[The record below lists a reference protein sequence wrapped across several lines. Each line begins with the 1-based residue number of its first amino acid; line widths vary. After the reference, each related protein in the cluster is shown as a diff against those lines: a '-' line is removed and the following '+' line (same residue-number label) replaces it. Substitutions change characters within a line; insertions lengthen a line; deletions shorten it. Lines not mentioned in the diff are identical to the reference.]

1 MECGFAMQRIRNI
14 GIAAHIDAGKT
25 TLSEAMLFIS
35 GKKHRFGRVDE
46 GQATLDWMP
55 QERERGITI
64 TAAATTIP
72 WKGHNIN
79 LIDTPGHV
87 DFTAE
92 VERALRVVDGMIALF
107 CGVGGVEPQSEAV
120 WRQAERYKVPRIAF
134 INKMDRVGADFF
146 KVVEEM
152 REKLGTNPAPIAIPM
167 GKEEEF
173 AGVIDL
179 LSMEAI
185 LFPKEENGNWVEPRR
200 TAIPPE
206 FHAQAEREQE
216 KLFETVAL
224 ADPRFL
230 ELFLA
235 EEVSLQ
241 ELRAAL
247 RRATIAGKLIPVAAG
262 SAVRLK
268 GVDLLLDM
276 VLDFLPSPLDLPPIR
291 GTWNG
296 QEVERRPSPD
306 EPLSA
311 LIFKVQ
317 ADRHVGKVYFVRIYS
332 GVMRSGESV
341 FNASQGNVQRIGRL
355 FAVHASERI
364 PVEELRAGEVGALVG
379 LEEAHTGDTL
389 CDQGAP
395 ILLEAMDFPTPVL
408 DLAISPVRRTDAD
421 RLSRAVSAL
430 VAEDPTLSLR
440 VDPETGE
447 LVVSGMGELHLEIV
461 VDRLRRE
468 FGVEVVT
475 GAPQVA
481 YRETP
486 LRALDFEHKLV
497 KQTGG
502 RGQYAHIIFRIEPAA
517 PGTGLAFESQV
528 VGGRIP
534 KEYIPAV
541 HKGLTEA
548 MAEGPHG
555 FPVVDLKFILVD
567 GSFHEVDSS
576 EYAFRNCAAQA
587 LREALKKSGTVV
599 LEPVMRV
606 EATVPEDLVGP
617 VVGDLSARRGKL
629 LSIEGKG
636 PLAVVVARA
645 PLAELFGYATA
656 LRSLTSGRGTF
667 SMRFDRYEPLSESL
681 VPKVSRREVPV

>member
-1 MECGFAMQRIRNI
+1 MQRIRNI

-25 TLSEAMLFIS
+25 TLSEAMFFVS

-120 WRQAERYKVPRIAF
+120 WRQADRYKVPRIAS

-185 LFPKEENGNWVEPRR
+185 LFPGEENGHWVESRR
-200 TAIPPE
+200 TPIPPE
-206 FHAQAEREQE
+206 FRPQAEREQE

-235 EEVSLQ
+235 EKVSPE

-247 RRATIAGKLIPVAAG
+247 RRATIAGKLVPVAPG

-268 GVDLLLDM
+268 GVDLLLNM
-276 VLDFLPSPLDLPPIR
+276 VVDFLPSPLDLPPIR
-291 GTWNG
+291 GTWDG

-332 GVMRSGESV
+332 GVMRSGKSV

-355 FAVHASERI
+355 FTVHASERL

-389 CDQGAP
+389 CNQEAP
-395 ILLEAMDFPTPVL
+395 ILLEAMNFPTPVL
-408 DLAISPVRRTDAD
+408 DLAISPVLRTDAD

-447 LVVSGMGELHLEIV
+447 LVVSGMGELHLEIL
-461 VDRLRRE
+461 VDRLKRE
-468 FGVEVVT
+468 FGVEVVAS
-475 GAPQVA
+475 APQVA
-481 YRETP
+481 YRET
-486 LRALDFEHKLV
+486 LARALDFEHKLV

-502 RGQYAHIIFRIEPAA
+502 RGQFAHIIFRVEPTP
-517 PGTGLAFESQV
+517 PGIGLEFKSQV

-534 KEYIPAV
+534 KEFIPAV
-541 HKGLTEA
+541 RKGVIEA
-548 MAEGPHG
+548 MSEGPHG
-555 FPVVDLKFILVD
+555 FPVVDLKFILLD

-576 EYAFRNCAAQA
+576 EQAFRNCAAQA
-587 LREALKKSGTVV
+587 LREALKHAGTII
-599 LEPVMRV
+599 LEPIMHV
-606 EATVPEDLVGP
+606 EVTAPESLVGA
-617 VVGDLSARRGKL
+617 VVGDLASRRGKVL
-629 LSIEGKG
+629 GLESKG
-636 PLAVVVARA
+636 STAVVVAQV
-645 PLAELFGYATA
+645 PLADLFGYASI
-656 LRSLTSGRGTF
+656 LRSLTGGRGSFTT
-667 SMRFDRYEPLSESL
+667 RFEHYAPLPESL
-681 VPKVSRREVPV
+681 TSSASKRAVPSYAG

>member
-107 CGVGGVEPQSEAV
+107 CGVGGVEPQSETV

-173 AGVIDL
+173 TGVIDL

-185 LFPKEENGNWVEPRR
+185 LFPREENGNWVEPRR

-206 FHAQAEREQE
+206 LRPQAEREQE

-235 EEVSLQ
+235 EEVSPQ
-241 ELRAAL
+241 EVRAAL
-247 RRATIAGKLIPVAAG
+247 RRATIAGKLVPVAPG

-276 VLDFLPSPLDLPPIR
+276 VLDFLPSPLDLPPVR
-291 GTWNG
+291 GTWDG

-332 GVMRSGESV
+332 GIMRSGESV
-341 FNASQGNVQRIGRL
+341 FNASQGNVQRVGRL
-355 FAVHASERI
+355 FAVHANERI

-389 CDQGAP
+389 CDQEAP

-440 VDPETGE
+440 VDSETGE

-461 VDRLRRE
+461 VDRLKRE

-502 RGQYAHIIFRIEPAA
+502 RGQYAHIIFRIEPAP

-541 HKGLTEA
+541 HKGLMEA

-555 FPVVDLKFILVD
+555 FPVVDLKFILID

-636 PLAVVVARA
+636 PLAVVIARA

-667 SMRFDRYEPLSESL
+667 SMRFEHYEPLSESL

>member
-1 MECGFAMQRIRNI
+1 MEQGFTMQKIRNI

-25 TLSEAMLFIS
+25 TLSEAMLFLS

-72 WKGHNIN
+72 WKDHRIN

-92 VERALRVVDGMIALF
+92 VERALRVVDGMVAVF

-120 WRQAERYKVPRIAF
+120 WRQADRYKVPRIAF
-134 INKMDRVGADFF
+134 VNKMDRAGADFF
-146 KVVEEM
+146 KVLTEM
-152 REKLGTNPAPIAIPM
+152 REKLGANPVPIAIPI
-167 GKEEEF
+167 GQEEF
-173 AGVIDL
+173 PGVIDL
-179 LSMEAI
+179 LSMEAVF
-185 LFPKEENGNWVEPRR
+185 FPEGEGEPRR
-200 TAIPPE
+200 AQIPWE
-206 FHAQAEREQE
+206 LHSQAERERE
-216 KLFETVAL
+216 KLLEAVAE
-224 ADPRFL
+224 ADPLFF

-235 EEVSLQ
+235 EKINEE
-241 ELRAAL
+241 ELRGAL
-247 RRATIAGKLIPVAAG
+247 RRATIAGRLVPVLAG
-262 SAVRLK
+262 SAAKLK
-268 GVDLLLDM
+268 GVDLLLDA
-276 VLDFLPSPLDLPPIR
+276 VLAFLPSPLDLPPIR
-291 GTWNG
+291 GTWEG
-296 QEVERRPSPD
+296 KETERLPSLSG
-306 EPLSA
+306 PLSA
-311 LIFKVQ
+311 LIFKIQ

-332 GVMRSGESV
+332 GIMRSGDLV
-341 FNASQGNVQRIGRL
+341 FNASLGASQRIGRL
-355 FAVHASERI
+355 FSVHAAERI

-389 CDQGAP
+389 CALEAP
-395 ILLEAMDFPTPVL
+395 ILLETMDFPAPVL
-408 DLAISPVRRTDAD
+408 DLALSPTRRTDAD

-486 LRALDFEHKLV
+486 LCALNFEHKLV

-502 RGQYAHIIFRIEPAA
+502 RGQYAHLIFRIEPAS
-517 PGTGLAFESQV
+517 PGAGLVFESKV

-541 HKGLTEA
+541 RKGLLEA

-555 FPVVDLKFILVD
+555 FPVVDVKFTLID

-576 EYAFRNCAAQA
+576 EYAFRACATQA
-587 LREALKKSGTVV
+587 LREALRRSGTVV
-599 LEPVMRV
+599 LEPVMLV
-606 EATVPEDLVGP
+606 EAVVPEDLVGS
-617 VVGDLSARRGKL
+617 VVGDFSTRRGKL
-629 LSIEGKG
+629 LGIEGKG
-636 PLAVVVARA
+636 SSAVITARV

-656 LRSLTSGRGTF
+656 LRSLTSGRGSFT
-667 SMRFDRYEPLSESL
+667 MRFDRYEPLSEAL
-681 VPKVSRREVPV
+681 VSKVSKRGVPV